1 MLLKTIFMILYP
13 NAKINIG
20 LNILSKRDDGFHNLS
35 SIFYPIYNCYDLIE
49 IIKSETFMFTTSG
62 LTIPNGKNLCVKAF
76 EKIQSIYNISPV
88 HIHLHKMIP
97 IGSGLGGGS
106 SNASFILKALNKI
119 FNLNLNFKELEKISS
134 EIGSDCP
141 FFIDN
146 TPKIVTG
153 KGEIMCSIDL
163 DLSHFEIKLIHSKF
177 SVSTQQAF
185 LNIKPKLIDYKL
197 DKRILNPIKDWK
209 KNIRNDFEENI
220 FKIYPELKLNKE
232 ALYKNGALFASMS
245 GTGSTV
251 YGIFNK

>member
-1 MLLKTIFMILYP
+1 MILYP

-20 LNILSKRDDGFHNLS
+20 LNILSKRGDGFHNLS
-35 SIFYPIYNCYDLIE
+35 SVFYPIYNCYDVIE
-49 IIKSETFMFTTSG
+49 IIKSDTFMFTKSG
-62 LTIPNGKNLCVKAF
+62 LKIPYGKNLCVRAY

-106 SNASFILKALNKI
+106 SNASFILKGLNEI
-119 FNLNLNFKELEKISS
+119 FNLNLSFKELEKISS

-153 KGEIMCSIDL
+153 KGEIMFDIDL
-163 DLSHFEIKLIHSKF
+163 DLSHFEIKLTHSKV
-177 SVSTQQAF
+177 SISTQEAF
-185 LNIKPKLIDYKL
+185 SNIKPKSIDSNIDKSIL
-197 DKRILNPIKDWK
+197 DPIKDWK
-209 KNIRNDFEENI
+209 KKIRNDFEENI
-220 FKIYPELKLNKE
+220 FKIYPEIELNKE
-232 ALYKNGALFASMS
+232 DLYKNGALFASMS

>member
-1 MLLKTIFMILYP
+1 MILYP

-20 LNILSKRDDGFHNLS
+20 LNILSKRGDGFHNLS
-35 SIFYPIYNCYDLIE
+35 SVFYPIYNCYDVIE
-49 IIKSETFMFTTSG
+49 IIKSDTFMFTTSG
-62 LTIPNGKNLCVKAF
+62 LKIPYGKNLCVRAY

-106 SNASFILKALNKI
+106 SNASFILKGLNEI
-119 FNLNLNFKELEKISS
+119 FNLNLSLKELEKISS

-153 KGEIMCSIDL
+153 KGEIMFDIDL
-163 DLSHFEIKLIHSKF
+163 DLYHFEIKLTHSKV
-177 SVSTQQAF
+177 SISTQEAF
-185 LNIKPKLIDYKL
+185 SNIKPKSIDSNIDKSIL
-197 DKRILNPIKDWK
+197 DPIKDWK
-209 KNIRNDFEENI
+209 KKIRNDFEENI
-220 FKIYPELKLNKE
+220 FKIYPEIKLNKE
-232 ALYKNGALFASMS
+232 DLYKNGALFASMS